1 MHMTRWNQ
9 LFVAAG
15 AAITAS
21 SLGGCGTV
29 PRPAPPAESLKPS
42 TAVPAPQQEA
52 HVKRLLYLPTVID
65 TELRLRPVAR
75 EFPESMSGGK
85 EVMQALMNAHLDGT
99 RIFPKGTRVLAFTV
113 DNAGVATVDLS
124 SAIRTYSGGSDQEA
138 GAVNAIVLTAAQFP
152 GVKLVKITCEGQ
164 EMESLGGHSDLT
176 IPQEP
181 DTSMVARSARERG

>member
-9 LFVAAG
+9 LFLAAG
-15 AAITAS
+15 AAIAVST
-21 SLGGCGTV
+21 LGGCGKG
-29 PRPAPPAESLKPS
+29 PLPAPPAESFKPL
-42 TAVPAPQQEA
+42 APVPAPHREA
-52 HVKRLLYLPTVID
+52 RVKRLLYLPTVID
-65 TELRLRPVAR
+65 TELRLRPVTR

-85 EVMQALMNAHLDGT
+85 EVMQALMDAHLDGT
-99 RIFPKGTRVLAFTV
+99 RIFPKRTRVLAFTV
-113 DNAGVATVDLS
+113 DQSGVATVDLS

-181 DTSMVARSARERG
+181 DTSMVARSTGERG